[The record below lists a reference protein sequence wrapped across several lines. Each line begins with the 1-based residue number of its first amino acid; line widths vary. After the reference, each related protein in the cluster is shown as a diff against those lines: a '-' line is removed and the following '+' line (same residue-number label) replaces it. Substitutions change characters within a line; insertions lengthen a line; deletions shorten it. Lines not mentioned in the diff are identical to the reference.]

1 MNRLGL
7 IYAINALWLS
17 SKGGELYMFVVM
29 FRTLILFVL
38 VVLSMRIMGKRQIG
52 QLQPYELAVLIMV
65 SALAAVPMEDIGI
78 PIFNSIIPIILLTSF
93 QVLVS
98 YAAQRSERVRAVICG
113 RPSILIKNG
122 KINEAELR
130 ELHLNINDLLEQL
143 RICGY
148 PNIAD
153 VEFAI
158 FETNGEITV
167 IPKSQ
172 CRPLQ
177 PRDLNLPT
185 NYEGLPH
192 PLVVDGNINYENLGK
207 VKLDELWLKDRLRQF
222 GITDVREVLFASLD
236 PEGRL
241 YCQLKE
247 HKKS

>member
-29 FRTLILFVL
+29 FRTLILFGL

-52 QLQPYELAVLIMV
+52 QLQARTGRADHGLRPGGAVL
-65 SALAAVPMEDIGI
+65 MEDIGI

-143 RICGY
+143 RICVPQY
-148 PNIAD
+148 
-153 VEFAI
+153 
-158 FETNGEITV
+158 
-167 IPKSQ
+167 
-172 CRPLQ
+172 CR
-177 PRDLNLPT
+177 
-185 NYEGLPH
+185 
-192 PLVVDGNINYENLGK
+192 
-207 VKLDELWLKDRLRQF
+207 
-222 GITDVREVLFASLD
+222 
-236 PEGRL
+236 
-241 YCQLKE
+241 C
-247 HKKS
+247 